1 MCLMSDLHKKCVML
15 TLILID
21 FQYSQKAVFSFEKGS
36 NYQNHSSSGS
46 LQLVIKFQP
55 LVKYLIPP
63 TLNRYLE
70 NPGDIVQIYFR
81 LVYFQ
86 LLLNMKIQRVVQ
98 DELSTIFAH
107 FFSRIFPPKLKF
119 QFISELLLNFH
130 VLDCKF
136 SIFMSDRD

>member
-70 NPGDIVQIYFR
+70 NPGDIV
-81 LVYFQ
+81 
-86 LLLNMKIQRVVQ
+86 
-98 DELSTIFAH
+98 
-107 FFSRIFPPKLKF
+107 
-119 QFISELLLNFH
+119 
-130 VLDCKF
+130 
-136 SIFMSDRD
+136 